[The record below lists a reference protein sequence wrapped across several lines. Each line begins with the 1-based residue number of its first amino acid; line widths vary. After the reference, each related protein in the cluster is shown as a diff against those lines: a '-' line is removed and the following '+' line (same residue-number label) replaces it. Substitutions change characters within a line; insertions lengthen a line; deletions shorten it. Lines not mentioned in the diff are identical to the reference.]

1 MEMAKRASLCTY
13 TYLTLNLEKILPF
26 QFFLIY
32 AIIFRN
38 GYVKQLINKFLKS
51 SKSLRDDPAFE
62 FRTNTFCINPQRKCS
77 EGRQNMSGLV
87 LAFWRLCLEYAR
99 QGVWLP
105 SYFTLNDFFLFH
117 FLGWGGVGDIGV
129 GTSQTSYVFFL
140 WLIGRRF
147 AIVNCFEE

>member
-1 MEMAKRASLCTY
+1 MAKRASLCTY

-87 LAFWRLCLEYAR
+87 LAF
-99 QGVWLP
+99 
-105 SYFTLNDFFLFH
+105 
-117 FLGWGGVGDIGV
+117 
-129 GTSQTSYVFFL
+129 
-140 WLIGRRF
+140 
-147 AIVNCFEE
+147 